1 MDILKKIAEE
11 LNIKV
16 WQAEAVVGLIDEGNT
31 IPFIAR
37 YRKEAH
43 GALND
48 EVLRNLD
55 ERLRYLRTLE
65 ERRQTILSTIEEQGK
80 LTEELRAQIEAA
92 ETSVGLEDLYRPY
105 KPKRRTRAMIAREKG
120 LEPLALYLR
129 SAQTPVSPEKK
140 AEEFVDPENGVDSVK
155 TALSMAMDIIAE
167 EISDNAEYRK
177 RIRDLTFEKGLL
189 SSEAKDPEAKTVY
202 ENYYEYQEAV
212 RSIPGHRILA
222 LNRGEKEKILTVK
235 VIAPV
240 DEIHAW
246 LDRQTGA
253 DSNPATAPYMTEA
266 VRDAYK
272 RLIAPS
278 IDNEIRSELTE
289 KAQEGAIKVF
299 GSNLKQLLL
308 QPPLQ
313 GHTVLGWDPAFR
325 TGCKLA
331 VVDSTGKVL
340 DTRVIYPTAP
350 QNRVDE
356 AKAELAK
363 LIRRYKIDLISVG
376 NGTASRES
384 EAIIADFIRE
394 THLPVQYV
402 IVNEAGASVY
412 SASKLATEEF
422 PEFDVGQ
429 RSAASIARRLQ
440 DPLAELVKIDPKAIG
455 VGQYQ
460 HDMNQARLSEALT
473 GVVEDSVNS
482 VGVDVNTASAALL
495 GFVSGVN
502 KTIAKNIVAY
512 RESNGAFRSRR
523 ELLKVP
529 KLGPKAFEQSA
540 GFLRIRDGAEPLDM
554 TGVHPESYNAAKKLL
569 IGLGYSEEDIRSG
582 RTRTIAASVKEI
594 GAERVAR
601 EIGLGEF
608 TLNDIISELEK
619 PGRDPRENVPGPVL
633 RSDVMDMKDL
643 TPGMRL
649 KGTVRNIVDFG
660 AFVDIGVHQD
670 GLVHLSQLSDRYVSN
685 PLEVVKVG
693 DIVDVRVLSVDM
705 EKGRIALTM
714 KSEDS
719 GEDRPGTGKQA
730 GSDRKEK
737 SSSGSRDRRR
747 KPGAGQESG
756 RQNTRKGQARSGGDR
771 NRKGDRTGERRRR
784 DPDGPLTYN
793 PFADLL

>member
-1 MDILKKIAEE
+1 MDILKKLAEE

-278 IDNEIRSELTE
+278 IENEIRSELTE

-422 PEFDVGQ
+422 
-429 RSAASIARRLQ
+429 R
-440 DPLAELVKIDPKAIG
+440 PK
-455 VGQYQ
+455 
-460 HDMNQARLSEALT
+460 T
-473 GVVEDSVNS
+473 
-482 VGVDVNTASAALL
+482 
-495 GFVSGVN
+495 
-502 KTIAKNIVAY
+502 
-512 RESNGAFRSRR
+512 
-523 ELLKVP
+523 
-529 KLGPKAFEQSA
+529 
-540 GFLRIRDGAEPLDM
+540 
-554 TGVHPESYNAAKKLL
+554 
-569 IGLGYSEEDIRSG
+569 
-582 RTRTIAASVKEI
+582 
-594 GAERVAR
+594 
-601 EIGLGEF
+601 
-608 TLNDIISELEK
+608 
-619 PGRDPRENVPGPVL
+619 
-633 RSDVMDMKDL
+633 
-643 TPGMRL
+643 
-649 KGTVRNIVDFG
+649 
-660 AFVDIGVHQD
+660 
-670 GLVHLSQLSDRYVSN
+670 
-685 PLEVVKVG
+685 
-693 DIVDVRVLSVDM
+693 
-705 EKGRIALTM
+705 
-714 KSEDS
+714 
-719 GEDRPGTGKQA
+719 A
-730 GSDRKEK
+730 GS
-737 SSSGSRDRRR
+737 
-747 KPGAGQESG
+747 PG
-756 RQNTRKGQARSGGDR
+756 
-771 NRKGDRTGERRRR
+771 
-784 DPDGPLTYN
+784 
-793 PFADLL
+793 